1 MTIQHVK
8 CPKCRTGANIPVAM
22 ATVRCPKCAHIW
34 NPNEP
39 EDSEEDPDNPSSAS
53 GSKRMSGS
61 SAKLVK
67 VVGGVVG
74 ALLVLAIVVGAVRY
88 LTQSDSRTGQPLG
101 QASNPAPA
109 ARPTPVATPE
119 PYREIKLPESTRQQ
133 IYRDY
138 RTAAGSSV
146 EKPIPL
152 PKDWDSRKALDATLN
167 KVLERELT
175 LHASMHNIEVD
186 DVIEI
191 LKEGNAKKW
200 K

>member
-8 CPKCRTGANIPVAM
+8 CPKCRTGANIPIAM

-39 EDSEEDPDNPSSAS
+39 EDSEEDPDNPSAAS
-53 GSKRMSGS
+53 GSKRISGS
-61 SAKLVK
+61 SAKLAK
-67 VVGGVVG
+67 MVGGVVA
-74 ALLVLAIVVGAVRY
+74 ALLVLAIVVGASWY
-88 LTQSDSRTGQPLG
+88 LTQSNSRTGQTLG
-101 QASNPAPA
+101 QASSSAPVA
-109 ARPTPVATPE
+109 MPSPVATTE
-119 PYREIKLPESTRQQ
+119 PYRVIKLPESTRQK

-138 RTAAGSSV
+138 RTAANTSV

-152 PKDWDSRKALDATLN
+152 PKNWDSRKALDATLN

-175 LHASMHNIEVD
+175 MHASMHNIEVD